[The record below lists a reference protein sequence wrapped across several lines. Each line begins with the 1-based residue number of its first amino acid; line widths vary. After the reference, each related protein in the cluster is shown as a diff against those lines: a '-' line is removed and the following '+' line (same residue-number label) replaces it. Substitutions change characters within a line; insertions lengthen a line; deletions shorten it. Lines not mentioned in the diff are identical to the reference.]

1 MEENMI
7 YKKPEIKSLKSMN
20 LSEYIGPVQTG
31 YAQVMWVQ
39 TQPITYNQQV
49 HTNQFADATIVKLE
63 KKA

>member
-1 MEENMI
+1 MYN
-7 YKKPEIKSLKSMN
+7 KPMIKSLASN
-20 LSEYIGPVQTG
+20 DISENAGPVQTA

-49 HTNQFADATIVKLE
+49 HTNQLADATIVKLE